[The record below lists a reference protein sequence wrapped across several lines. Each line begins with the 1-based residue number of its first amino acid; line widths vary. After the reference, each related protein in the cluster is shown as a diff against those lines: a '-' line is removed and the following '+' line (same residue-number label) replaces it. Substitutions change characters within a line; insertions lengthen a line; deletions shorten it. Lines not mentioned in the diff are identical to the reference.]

1 MATRSGKLRNGSCR
15 IRNVARAD
23 RTRPAVSGIPSS
35 THVPKVTTDTKTG
48 APQNMNVTAAG
59 AGGADV
65 NADAAAAD
73 VGDVNAAH
81 ANASHS
87 NCPSAPTRPTRRL
100 VPA

>member
-1 MATRSGKLRNGSCR
+1 M
-15 IRNVARAD
+15 RA
-23 RTRPAVSGIPSS
+23 AG
-35 THVPKVTTDTKTG
+35 
-48 APQNMNVTAAG
+48 NMNVTATG

-65 NADAAAAD
+65 NADAADAD